1 MEKESKVYFI
11 QRLGAYLID
20 AILISF
26 IAVLISMPLMNN
38 SVEKLSAKSSEI
50 MESYL
55 KQEIDANTYM
65 HQSIDISYQMARQNC
80 LSTIATIVVEI
91 LYFMVLQFYLGGQT
105 LGKRLLKIKI
115 VKQDGSDLSMNDV
128 VIRNLIN
135 NSIFADIVVAIM
147 ILFNKNVYF
156 YGSSIVQIIQY
167 IIIFVSIFMIIVRKD
182 GRSVSDL
189 IAGTKVVKVKE

>member
-1 MEKESKVYFI
+1 M
-11 QRLGAYLID
+11 
-20 AILISF
+20 
-26 IAVLISMPLMNN
+26 
-38 SVEKLSAKSSEI
+38 
-50 MESYL
+50 
-55 KQEIDANTYM
+55 
-65 HQSIDISYQMARQNC
+65 
-80 LSTIATIVVEI
+80 TIVVEI

-189 IAGTKVVKVKE
+189 IAGTRVVKVKE